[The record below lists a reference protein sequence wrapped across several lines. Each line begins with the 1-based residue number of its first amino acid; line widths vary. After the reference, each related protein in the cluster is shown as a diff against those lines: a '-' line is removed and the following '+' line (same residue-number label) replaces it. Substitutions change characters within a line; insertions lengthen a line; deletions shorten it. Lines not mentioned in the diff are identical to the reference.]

1 MGQIVIRNQK
11 TKYCNLVAITT
22 GSKKDFVLPSGE
34 IWLVDTTNSSK
45 TNGSGKYDKY
55 IIGDDNHTANYLAT
69 NALMNIDNAQQIEID
84 SIPTSG
90 SVNAVSS
97 DGVYQAIQDIDVT
110 SQISCKAD
118 KTALKPV
125 AFSGSYNDLE
135 NTPTIP
141 SEVSESTVSDW
152 GFTKNTG
159 TITGIT
165 INGTSKGTS
174 GVVDLG
180 TVITD
185 VSSKAHSADVYTK
198 EQVDAMLNNCI
209 FISDIVDNI

>member
-1 MGQIVIRNQK
+1 M
-11 TKYCNLVAITT
+11 
-22 GSKKDFVLPSGE
+22 
-34 IWLVDTTNSSK
+34 
-45 TNGSGKYDKY
+45 
-55 IIGDDNHTANYLAT
+55 
-69 NALMNIDNAQQIEID
+69 
-84 SIPTSG
+84 
-90 SVNAVSS
+90 
-97 DGVYQAIQDIDVT
+97 T
-110 SQISCKAD
+110 SQISGKAD

-185 VSSKAHSADVYTK
+185 VSSKANSADVYTK